1 MIAGLVRRAPIVW
14 LVTVCVFLFGL
25 GTYVSLPREASPDV
39 EIPVVMVTT
48 PYIGVSPEDIESLVT
63 NPLEDELAGVKD
75 LKKMSST
82 SAEGISL
89 ITLEF
94 EPEVVIDDALQK
106 VRDRVSRG
114 RSDLPEDVEETSVA
128 EVSFSDF
135 PIVIVTIAGP
145 IDEEDLKKL
154 GERLRDDAKE
164 ISGVLDAKLT
174 GGRTRE
180 LQVQVDPV
188 RLNHFGLS
196 LGDVMG
202 AIRDENVNVPGG
214 DVDAGEASVL
224 LRVPGEFES
233 PEEIEGV
240 AIKRKGDRPV
250 FVRDVGRVVD
260 AFEDRETYARMNG
273 QPAVSLA
280 VSKRSGANILEVAE
294 AVKALAAEH
303 QEKWPEGVTF
313 RTLGDQSEMISSMV
327 SDLENGI
334 VTALLL
340 VVGVLVIFMGVR
352 SSLFVAVS
360 IPLSMLLA
368 MIVVAAFDMTLNMI
382 VLFSLILALGML
394 VDNAIVLVENI
405 YRHAEMGKP
414 RRQAAIDGTKEIA
427 VAVAASTATTVAA
440 FAPLVFWTGVMGQFM
455 GYMPKTVIIVL
466 IASLVIAV
474 GILPVA
480 TAQFMPKS
488 FAKKA
493 KPEKKAEYGAAMGL
507 YRRLLAFAIRH
518 RYIAAF
524 AGALSLVGTVF
535 IYADNN
541 YGTEFFP
548 ETDPN
553 RATISV
559 RAPDGTGL
567 EATDAIVRQI
577 EAVLAGEENV
587 DVFVAETGISGGGD
601 PMTAAQPAAN
611 FARITVDFL
620 SDEASATAGEKVRIE
635 STTATVDRIR
645 QKVMSIP
652 GAEISVEKERMG
664 PPVGSPIAV
673 EVSGDDF
680 HEVGELAASVR
691 RQLAEIPGATDLTDN
706 YRVGRP
712 EMRLR
717 IDRGAAKRVGTS
729 TSSVANT
736 VRTAV
741 AGTKASAFRDGDDEY
756 DITVMI
762 DPRFRDDLQ
771 SVLGL
776 RIPGRL
782 DTSPDTF
789 PVPISTVASFEL
801 AGGNGSIYHI
811 DQDLVVTIE
820 GDIAEGHPE
829 TDVRA
834 GVMAKIDEI
843 ETKPGFGLRLGGAQD
858 EQKEAEEFLGRA
870 FLIAIFLIA
879 VVLVSQFNSF
889 ALPMIILASVVLSLV
904 GVLWGLMITKT
915 PFGVIMT
922 GLGVISLAG
931 VVVNNA
937 IVLLDYVQ
945 QLKETGISTVEAL
958 IEAGSARFRPVMLTA
973 ATTVLGLVP
982 MALGISIDFRNMR
995 ILEGTQSAQWWGA
1008 MAVAVIFG
1016 LAFATVLTLVLVPT
1030 MYSILDD
1037 LLHGRELLRAKFGGK
1052 SAAAASVG
1060 MTKAAS
1066 AAAARA
1072 EVEPSVSPDT
1082 KVAKAATTVV
1092 PEAAGTP
1099 ARGAPTE
1106 TSTSTVVPES
1116 ADPVAT
1122 SGKTVV
1128 PASSTPT
1135 EPVEAS
1141 AAKPSKTMPMG
1152 SVEASSDPEPN
1163 PAE

>member
-1 MIAGLVRRAPIVW
+1 MIGALVRRGPTVF
-14 LVTVCVFLFGL
+14 LVTVCILIFGL
-25 GTYVSLPREASPDV
+25 WTYNTLPREASPDV

-48 PYIGVSPEDIESLVT
+48 PYIGVSPEDMESLVT
-63 NPLEDELAGVKD
+63 NPIEDELAGVKD

-106 VRDRVSRG
+106 VRDRVSRA
-114 RSDLPEDVEETSVA
+114 RPDLPEDVEETSVT

-145 IDEEDLKKL
+145 VDQEELKDL
-154 GERLRDDAKE
+154 GERLQEGVKE
-164 ISGVLDAKLT
+164 IGGVLDAKLT

-180 LQVQVDPV
+180 VQVQVDPV
-188 RLNHFGLS
+188 RLNHFGLA
-196 LGDVMG
+196 LGDVIG
-202 AIRDENVNVPGG
+202 AIGDENVNVPGG

-224 LRVPGEFES
+224 LRIPGEFED
-233 PEEIEGV
+233 PAEIENV

-250 FVRDVGRVVD
+250 FVRDVARLVD
-260 AFEDRETYARMNG
+260 GFEKRETYARMNG

-303 QEKWPEGVTF
+303 EEKWPEGVTF
-313 RTLGDQSEMISSMV
+313 RVLGDQSEMISSMV

-334 VTALLL
+334 LTALLL

-368 MIVVAAFDMTLNMI
+368 MVVVEAFGMTLNMI

-414 RRQAAIDGTKEIA
+414 PRQAAIDGTKEIA
-427 VAVAASTATTVAA
+427 IAVAASTATTVAA
-440 FAPLVFWTGVMGQFM
+440 FAPLVFWTGMMGQFM

-466 IASLVIAV
+466 LASLLVAV
-474 GILPVA
+474 GILPAA
-480 TAQFMPKS
+480 TARLMPKS
-488 FAKKA
+488 MAKRSDHKQTA
-493 KPEKKAEYGAAMGL
+493 YGPSMRL
-507 YRRLLAFAIRH
+507 YRRALGWAIRH

-524 AGALSLVGTVF
+524 AGVLSLFGTIA
-535 IYADNN
+535 IYAGNN
-541 YGTEFFP
+541 HGMEFFP
-548 ETDPN
+548 ETDPP

-559 RAPDGTGL
+559 RAPDGTSL

-577 EAVLAGEENV
+577 EAILATEANV

-611 FARITVDFL
+611 FARITLDFL
-620 SDEASATAGEKVRIE
+620 PDEASAGAGETVRFE
-635 STTATVDRIR
+635 PTTETVDRIR
-645 QKVMSIP
+645 NAVLQIP

-680 HEVGELAASVR
+680 HEVGALAASVR
-691 RQLAEIPGATDLTDN
+691 RQLSEVPGATDLADN
-706 YRVGRP
+706 YHVGRP

-729 TSSVANT
+729 TVSVANT

-741 AGTKASAFRDGDDEY
+741 AGTKASAFRDGEDEY
-756 DITVMI
+756 DITVMV

-776 RIPGRL
+776 RIPGKL

-820 GDIAEGHPE
+820 GDIAEGFAE
-829 TDVRA
+829 TDVRDA
-834 GVMAKIDEI
+834 VMAHIGTVD
-843 ETKPGFGLRLGGAQD
+843 TKPGYGLRLGGAQD
-858 EQKEAEEFLGRA
+858 EQAEAQAFLLRA
-870 FLIAIFLIA
+870 FVIAIFLIA
-879 VVLVSQFNSF
+879 AVLVTQFNSF
-889 ALPMIILASVVLSLV
+889 DLPLIIMASVVLSLV
-904 GVLWGLMITKT
+904 GVLWGLMITGT
-915 PFGVIMT
+915 PFGLIMT

-945 QLKETGISTVEAL
+945 QLKATGITTYEAL
-958 IEAGSARFRPVMLTA
+958 VDAGSARFRPVMLTA

-982 MALGISIDFRNMR
+982 MALGISLDFRNLR
-995 ILEGTQSAQWWGA
+995 ILSGTQSAQMWGA

-1016 LAFATVLTLVLVPT
+1016 LAFATVLTLILVPT
-1030 MYSILDD
+1030 LYSILDD
-1037 LLHGRELLRAKFGGK
+1037 LRGLGARLRGK
-1052 SAAAASVG
+1052 ASRP
-1060 MTKAAS
+1060 TAS
-1066 AAAARA
+1066 SVTAT
-1072 EVEPSVSPDT
+1072 EPEPSV
-1082 KVAKAATTVV
+1082 
-1092 PEAAGTP
+1092 
-1099 ARGAPTE
+1099 
-1106 TSTSTVVPES
+1106 
-1116 ADPVAT
+1116 
-1122 SGKTVV
+1122 
-1128 PASSTPT
+1128 
-1135 EPVEAS
+1135 
-1141 AAKPSKTMPMG
+1141 
-1152 SVEASSDPEPN
+1152 
-1163 PAE
+1163 AE